1 MDDNEFA
8 DYRWKRLRQY
18 KKKGLVQIQT
28 TCGAL
33 NIEVHCDFVPRVAEN
48 FMTLCENG
56 YYKGIKFHRNIKN
69 FMIQGGDPTG
79 KGTGGESCWKKPFKD
94 EFDGRLLHSGRGVLS
109 MANSGPN
116 TNGSQFFILY
126 GGARHLDYKH
136 SVFGKVVGGFE
147 TLDMLEKIP
156 SDSDDRPKKTMKI
169 LDVIVYTNPVTE
181 VDAKIQK
188 ELRSERKAKTKQEK
202 MDKVDQK
209 VREEK
214 AKLDK
219 QKESAEIGKFIGFDL
234 NYGDDSSDDSS
245 SDSEE
250 DNKDTVV
257 GTTSKEPRKKYA
269 ATDINFDDDFVPA
282 FKPKRMGLNLPKP
295 KATGNFDG
303 W

>member
-1 MDDNEFA
+1 
-8 DYRWKRLRQY
+8 
-18 KKKGLVQIQT
+18 
-28 TCGAL
+28 
-33 NIEVHCDFVPRVAEN
+33 
-48 FMTLCENG
+48 
-56 YYKGIKFHRNIKN
+56 
-69 FMIQGGDPTG
+69 
-79 KGTGGESCWKKPFKD
+79 
-94 EFDGRLLHSGRGVLS
+94 
-109 MANSGPN
+109 
-116 TNGSQFFILY
+116 
-126 GGARHLDYKH
+126 
-136 SVFGKVVGGFE
+136 
-147 TLDMLEKIP
+147 MLEKIP